1 MENLERYPKVLFTSM
16 RSASQLAK
24 ATGAPKALNTI
35 RPAGVAVSSDSDKLT
50 NSIPGRGN
58 EKKASKT
65 NKNLILPAPLNG
77 S

>member
-1 MENLERYPKVLFTSM
+1 M

-24 ATGAPKALNTI
+24 ATGAPKTLNTI

-50 NSIPGRGN
+50 NSIPDRGN

-65 NKNLILPAPLNG
+65 NKNLILPVSAANR
-77 S
+77 